1 MWTLFSQAQG
11 GNVPI
16 QSFGY
21 GRLHYLDSLW
31 LMSNHMSEMYVLSR
45 AGTTCATVSQA
56 VSLE

>member
-45 AGTTCATVSQA
+45 AGTTCATVS
-56 VSLE
+56 LE